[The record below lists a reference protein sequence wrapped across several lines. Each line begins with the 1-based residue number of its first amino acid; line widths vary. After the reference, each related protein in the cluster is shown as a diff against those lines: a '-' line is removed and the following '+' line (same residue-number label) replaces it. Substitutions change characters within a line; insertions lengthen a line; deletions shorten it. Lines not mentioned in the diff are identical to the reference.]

1 MASTLCSA
9 RPAETVRRRASNSL
23 SATRQPLR
31 QDGAPF
37 RKFVG
42 FAQIAAALRFVGK
55 PEEGIDGV
63 HQILLRLGEVTAAQ
77 WFESLA
83 NFIFLRIGVGPKT
96 IQLLCRDDFL
106 NGSPGLGLGGGR
118 CGRGRSGRRS
128 GSGRRCI
135 RRPGTRGSVFL
146 LRRTWRRRGRFSGG
160 FGALLGLSREDWTWL
175 GAFVFPPCCSYHPL
189 STSHTATNRRITHP
203 AVRLQAC
210 RAKHANMRAA

>member
-37 RKFVG
+37 CKFVG
-42 FAQIAAALRFVGK
+42 FAQVAAALRFVGK

-63 HQILLRLGEVTAAQ
+63 YQILLRLGEVTAAQ

-118 CGRGRSGRRS
+118 CGRGR
-128 GSGRRCI
+128 
-135 RRPGTRGSVFL
+135 
-146 LRRTWRRRGRFSGG
+146 
-160 FGALLGLSREDWTWL
+160 
-175 GAFVFPPCCSYHPL
+175 
-189 STSHTATNRRITHP
+189 
-203 AVRLQAC
+203 
-210 RAKHANMRAA
+210 